1 LELYAE
7 RQPEVVDDRLLRTFD
22 LSESDIR
29 DRVILRAHHAA
40 QAFDGRLY
48 PPGAPGS
55 VRYFELVNTLSQ
67 VLLSR
72 GWRRDDKHNICR
84 LVNDD
89 RRIVLVVTSGDEL
102 TGIPY
107 LTSKKHPRSKY
118 PKGLAMRTAVDSN
131 QSALDIPGYGASVAQ
146 DSSDPYSRYSLWTLM
161 VFVNSSEIRSEVSRP
176 TGFDIQDRI
185 AGWDE
190 RIILRPIAND
200 GGAIDIDVVP
210 ADAPGTGIDI
220 PVRRL

>member
-1 LELYAE
+1 MELYAE
-7 RQPEVVDDRLLRTFD
+7 RQPESVEDRLLRTFD

-40 QAFDGRLY
+40 QAFDGGLY
-48 PPGAPGS
+48 PPGSPGS

-67 VLLSR
+67 VLRPR

-84 LVNDD
+84 LVSDE
-89 RRIVLVVTSGDEL
+89 RRIVLIVTSGDEA

-107 LTSKKHPRSKY
+107 LTFKKYPRSKY

-131 QSALDIPGYGASVAQ
+131 QSALDIPGYALPAAQ
-146 DSSDPYSRYSLWTLM
+146 GSSDPYSGYSLWTLM
-161 VFVNSSEIRSEVSRP
+161 VYVNSREIRSEVSRP
-176 TGFDIQDRI
+176 TGFDSQDRI

-190 RIILRPIAND
+190 RIILSPIPNES
-200 GGAIDIDVVP
+200 GAIDIDLAQSDVP
-210 ADAPGTGIDI
+210 DTGIDI
-220 PVRRL
+220 PVSRL